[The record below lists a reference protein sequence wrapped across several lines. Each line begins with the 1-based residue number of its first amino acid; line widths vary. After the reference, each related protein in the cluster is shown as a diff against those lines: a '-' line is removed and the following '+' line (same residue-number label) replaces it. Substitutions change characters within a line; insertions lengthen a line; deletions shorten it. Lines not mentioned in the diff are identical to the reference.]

1 MAKDGMSCKI
11 KCIPNCQNGMTIG
24 TFDESAINLPTP
36 NKSWDEKMMFE
47 KEFLMTNNLSP

>member
-1 MAKDGMSCKI
+1 MSCKI

-36 NKSWDEKMMFE
+36 NKSWDEIMMFE
-47 KEFLMTNNLSP
+47 KEFLMTNNLLDG